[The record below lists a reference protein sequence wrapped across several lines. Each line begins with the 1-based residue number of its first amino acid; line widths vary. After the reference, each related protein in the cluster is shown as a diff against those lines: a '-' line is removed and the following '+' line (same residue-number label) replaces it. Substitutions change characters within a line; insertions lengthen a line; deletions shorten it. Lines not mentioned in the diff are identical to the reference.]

1 MESKN
6 ALGGGASGCAPSVNP
21 WAWSSIDIAD
31 CRNWRTR
38 NTWPSHPGKPTKFL
52 TLCVHWI
59 GTMHEGLGTGNHMH
73 PAVGAAQ
80 PYDGDFD
87 PSKGAVSAF
96 CDSFWL
102 RLDSISYLM
111 GRLWNDILM
120 CLSVGCN
127 ASLQMSRTGVTNS
140 AILSISTVDEK
151 KIAIH

>member
-1 MESKN
+1 
-6 ALGGGASGCAPSVNP
+6 
-21 WAWSSIDIAD
+21 
-31 CRNWRTR
+31 
-38 NTWPSHPGKPTKFL
+38 
-52 TLCVHWI
+52 
-59 GTMHEGLGTGNHMH
+59 MHEGLGTGNHMH

-102 RLDSISYLM
+102 RLDSIAYLM
-111 GRLWNDILM
+111 ERLRKINDILM
-120 CLSVGCN
+120 FLSVGCN